1 MEERRAAVRLLAALG
16 LGAAV
21 AAAAA
26 GPALA
31 CDPPLEG
38 TRLESPRHVLTYK
51 LEVPAVG
58 KHFGIDVGACARS
71 GKPPES
77 LAVDAQMPEHRHGMN
92 YRPEVKKLGPGRW
105 RAEGLQLH
113 MPGRWQ
119 LEFVV
124 DGERMTRDL
133 LVFTDQETKKILS
146 HGPWPPAPRR
156 DPTNRVSGKPE
167 AIALGERLFFEPRLS
182 GSGSVLCATCHA
194 PFRHFQD
201 GRARAFGLELVER
214 NTPTLVNAGFYRW
227 YGWDGAQDSLWA
239 QSIRPILDPREMR
252 ASASHVARV
261 LRTHFATDYAKA
273 FNRAVPADD
282 EEALVD
288 AGKALAAFQETLVS
302 GRTPF
307 DDFRDALERGDAQ
320 AVSHY
325 PMAAQRGLAI
335 FVGKGN
341 CSVCHF
347 GASFT
352 NSEFAD
358 TGIRHFV
365 ARGRVDG
372 GRFEGIRRLKAS
384 PYNLLGRFSDDRS
397 GATATGTKHV
407 ELQHRNFGEFRV
419 PGLRGAALSAPYM
432 HDGSLATLRDVVRHY
447 SELDEERLHADGER
461 ILRPLKLSA
470 AESEDLLAFL
480 ESLSQMVRRD

>member
-16 LGAAV
+16 L
-21 AAAAA
+21 AAA

-38 TRLESPRHVLTYK
+38 TRLESSRHVLTYK
-51 LEVPAVG
+51 LDLPAVG
-58 KHFGIDVGACARS
+58 KHFSIDVGACARS
-71 GKPPES
+71 GKPPET

-92 YRPEVKKLGPGRW
+92 YRPEVKKVAPGRW
-105 RAEGLQLH
+105 RADGLLFH
-113 MPGRWQ
+113 MPGKWQ

-124 DGERMTRDL
+124 DGERMARDVV
-133 LVFTDQETKKILS
+133 VFTREQTKTILS

-182 GSGSVLCATCHA
+182 GTGSVLCATCHV
-194 PFRHFQD
+194 PFRQFQD
-201 GRARAFGLELVER
+201 ARARAFGLELVDR

-239 QSIRPILDPREMR
+239 QSIRPILDEREMR
-252 ASASHVARV
+252 ASPSHVSRLLKAR
-261 LRTHFATDYAKA
+261 FAADYKRA
-273 FNRAVPADD
+273 FNREVPPDD

-307 DDFRDALERGDAQ
+307 DDFRDALERG
-320 AVSHY
+320 VYLEKY
-325 PMAAQRGLAI
+325 PLAAQRGLAI

-347 GASFT
+347 GPSFT

-358 TGIRHFV
+358 TGITHFV

-372 GRFEGIRRLKAS
+372 GRLEGIKRLKAS

-397 GATATGTKHV
+397 GGAATGTKHV

-419 PGLRGAALSAPYM
+419 PGLRNVALTAPYM
-432 HDGSLATLRDVVRHY
+432 HDGSLAALRDVVRHY

-461 ILRPLKLSA
+461 ILRPLRLSA
-470 AESEDLLAFL
+470 SESADLVAFL